1 MSSDSS
7 AYSQNNIN
15 NSNRLDNPHSIA
27 LLIMVVIVTSS
38 AQHLFSKVPAFA
50 QSEYPTGL
58 MAVLAGTI
66 VALVTFLPVKYLY
79 SGPTGM
85 TNNQVISLSVLMGII
100 VSYFMVFEIRPG
112 LPSISAL
119 ALMVFM
125 FYHHIDMLP
134 DSHARVE

>member
-1 MSSDSS
+1 MDS
-7 AYSQNNIN
+7 AYKQNNVN
-15 NSNRLDNPHSIA
+15 NTNHLDNFHSVS
-27 LLIMVVIVTSS
+27 LLILVIIVVSS
-38 AQHLFSKVPAFA
+38 AQHLFSKVPSFA
-50 QSEYPTGL
+50 NSDYPTGL

-66 VALVTFLPVKYLY
+66 VSLIAFLPIKYLY

-85 TNNQVISLSVLMGII
+85 NHNQVISLSVLLGII

-125 FYHHIDMLP
+125 FYHHIDMMP
-134 DSHARVE
+134 DSHAKVV

>member
-1 MSSDSS
+1 MASSS

-15 NSNRLDNPHSIA
+15 NSNHLDNAHSLS
-27 LLIMVVIVTSS
+27 LLILVIMVVSS
-38 AQHLFSKVPAFA
+38 AQHLFAKIPSFA
-50 QSEYPTGL
+50 NSEYPTGI

-66 VALVTFLPVKYLY
+66 VSLIVFLPVKYLY
-79 SGPTGM
+79 AGPTGM
-85 TNNQVISLSVLMGII
+85 SNNQVISLSVLMGII

-134 DSHARVE
+134 DSHAKV